1 MTYDINM
8 QPGGYTPV
16 IHVSQGDENRQVT
29 LRLVDAPDSSAN
41 YSIKGMRPDGSAVS
55 DTVSLGSTGLI
66 NWHIENT
73 FTEIAGDCIC
83 EVVATSGSSR
93 IGSQNFILRVEE
105 AAQAVDAPKPWSNV
119 TITENGTYNVR
130 PYAEATVNVEGGGGG
145 GVHPAG
151 TRQITENGNYDVT
164 NYANAAVNVPGPSG
178 VKQIT
183 ENGTHDVAAFAAAQ
197 VNVPSS
203 ATGTKQIT
211 ANGTYDVTSYA
222 NAAVN
227 VPSAGGAGAIA
238 DFVTLYD
245 SGDQGALDLRDY
257 PISVVRDRAFA
268 ATRYSDI
275 KLAVGSLGT
284 YAMSGCP
291 ALASCTLCGV
301 TDIGARAF
309 NACSALAELHIKD
322 ITSVPTLGS
331 TNAFTNTPIA
341 SGTGKIYVPAS
352 LVTAFQGATNWSTY
366 ASQIEAEP

>member
-1 MTYDINM
+1 MIYDINM
-8 QPGGYTPV
+8 TPGGYTPV
-16 IHVSQGDENRQVT
+16 IHVSQGDDSRLVT
-29 LRLVDAPDSSAN
+29 LRLVDAPSSGMS

-55 DTVSLGSTGLI
+55 DTVSLDSTGLI
-66 NWHIENT
+66 NWYIDSQFAEIE
-73 FTEIAGDCIC
+73 GDCIC
-83 EVVATSGSSR
+83 EVSAVSGSSR
-93 IGSQNFILRVEE
+93 IGSQNFILRVEK
-105 AAQAVDAPKPWSNV
+105 ATQAVDAPEPWSNV

-164 NYANAAVNVPGPSG
+164 NYAQAAVQVPGPSG

-183 ENGTHDVAAFAAAQ
+183 ENGAHDVAAFAAVQ

-203 ATGTKQIT
+203 ATGTVTIN
-211 ANGTYDVTSYA
+211 ANGNYDVSSYA
-222 NAAVN
+222 AATVN

-238 DFVTLYD
+238 DFITLYD

-275 KLAVGSLGT
+275 KLAVGSLGA

-352 LVTAFQGATNWSTY
+352 MVSAFQGATNWSTY
-366 ASQIEAEP
+366 AAQIEAEP

>member
-1 MTYDINM
+1 MIYDINM
-8 QPGGYTPV
+8 TPGGYTPV
-16 IHVSQGDENRQVT
+16 IHVSQGDEGRQVT
-29 LRLVDAPDSSAN
+29 LRLVDAPSSGMS

-66 NWHIENT
+66 NWYIDSQFAEIE
-73 FTEIAGDCIC
+73 GDCIC
-83 EVVATSGSSR
+83 EVSAVSGSSR
-93 IGSQNFILRVEE
+93 IGSQNFILRVEK
-105 AAQAVDAPKPWSNV
+105 ATQDVDAPEPWSNV

-222 NAAVN
+222 AAAVN
-227 VPSAGGAGAIA
+227 VPSSGGAAAIA
-238 DFVTLYD
+238 DFVTMYD
-245 SGDQGALDLRDY
+245 SGDQGTLDLTAY
-257 PISVVRDRAFA
+257 PIGWTRDRCFLG
-268 ATRYSDI
+268 TRYSDI
-275 KLAVGSLGT
+275 RLDVHYLAI
-284 YAMSGCP
+284 YAISDNP
-291 ALASCTLCGV
+291 VLTTCTLKGV
-301 TDIGARAF
+301 KEIMNSAF
-309 NACSALAELHIKD
+309 RSCSALAELHITD
-322 ITSVPTLGS
+322 ITSVPILGS
-331 TNAFTNTPIA
+331 NVFTGTPIA
-341 SGTGKIYVPAS
+341 DGTGKIYVPAS
-352 LVTAFQGATNWSTY
+352 MVSAFQGATNWSTY
-366 ASQIEAEP
+366 AAQIEAEP

>member
-1 MTYDINM
+1 MTYDISM
-8 QPGGYTPV
+8 TPGGYTPV
-16 IHVSQGDENRQVT
+16 IHVSQGDESRQVT

-55 DTVSLGSTGLI
+55 DTASLGSTGLI
-66 NWHIENT
+66 NWYIDGE

-83 EVVATSGSSR
+83 EVVATSGSGR

-105 AAQAVDAPKPWSNV
+105 AAQAVDAPEPWSNV

-183 ENGTHDVAAFAAAQ
+183 ENGAHDVAAFAAVQ

-203 ATGTKQIT
+203 ATGTVTIN
-211 ANGTYDVTSYA
+211 ANGNYDVSSYA
-222 NAAVN
+222 SAAVN

-238 DFVTLYD
+238 DFITMYD
-245 SGDQGALDLRDY
+245 SGDQGTLDLRDY
-257 PISVVRDRAFA
+257 PIDWMRDRAFES
-268 ATRYSDI
+268 TRYSDVKI
-275 KLAVGSLGT
+275 AASHLGV
-284 YAMSGCP
+284 YAFSSNTV
-291 ALASCTLCGV
+291 LASCTLKGV
-301 TDIGARAF
+301 TEIANSAF
-309 NACSALAELHIKD
+309 RNCRSLTALHITD
-322 ITSVPTLGS
+322 ITSVPTLGTS
-331 TNAFTNTPIA
+331 NVFTGSPIA
-341 SGTGKIYVPAS
+341 DGTGKIYVPAS

-366 ASQIEAEP
+366 AAVIEAEP

>member
-1 MTYDINM
+1 MIYDINM
-8 QPGGYTPV
+8 TPGGYTPV
-16 IHVSQGDENRQVT
+16 IHVSQGDDSRLVT
-29 LRLVDAPDSSAN
+29 LRLVDAPDGNAN
-41 YSIKGMRPDGSAVS
+41 YSIKGRRPDGSAVS
-55 DTVSLGSTGLI
+55 DTVSLDSTGLI
-66 NWHIENT
+66 NWYIDSQFAEIE
-73 FTEIAGDCIC
+73 GDCIC
-83 EVVATSGSSR
+83 EVSAVSGSSR
-93 IGSQNFILRVEE
+93 IGSQNFILRVEK
-105 AAQAVDAPKPWSNV
+105 ATQAVDAPEPWSNV

-222 NAAVN
+222 AAAVN
-227 VPSAGGAGAIA
+227 VPSSGGEAAIA
-238 DFVTLYD
+238 DFVTAYE
-245 SGDQGALDLRDY
+245 SGDKGTLDLTAY
-257 PISVVRDRAFA
+257 PIDWMRDRCFLG
-268 ATRYSDI
+268 TRYSDI
-275 KLAVGSLGT
+275 RLDVRHLSI
-284 YAMSGCP
+284 YAISSNTV
-291 ALASCTLCGV
+291 LTTCTLHGV
-301 TDIGARAF
+301 TEIMNSAF
-309 NACSALAELHIKD
+309 RSCSALAELHITD

-331 TNAFTNTPIA
+331 NVFTGTPIA

-366 ASQIEAEP
+366 AAVIEAEP

>member
-8 QPGGYTPV
+8 TPGGYTPV
-16 IHVSQGDENRQVT
+16 IHVSQGDENRLVT
-29 LRLVDAPDSSAN
+29 LRLVDAPSSSMS
-41 YSIKGMRPDGSAVS
+41 YSIRGMRPDGSAVS
-55 DTVSLGSTGLI
+55 DTVSLDSTGLI
-66 NWHIENT
+66 NWHIDGQ
-73 FTEIAGDCIC
+73 FAEIEGDCIC
-83 EVVATSGSSR
+83 EVSAVSGSSH
-93 IGSQNFILRVEE
+93 IGSQNFILRVEK
-105 AAQAVDAPKPWSNV
+105 ATQAVDAPEPWSNV

-151 TRQITENGNYDVT
+151 TKQIAENGNYDVT
-164 NYANAAVNVPGPSG
+164 NYATAAVNVPGPSG

-222 NAAVN
+222 AAAVN
-227 VPSAGGAGAIA
+227 VPSSGGEAAIA
-238 DFVTLYD
+238 DFVTLYE
-245 SGDQGALDLRDY
+245 SGDKGTLDLTAY
-257 PISVVRDRAFA
+257 PIGWTRDRCFMG
-268 ATRYSDI
+268 TRYSDI
-275 KLAVGSLGT
+275 RLDVHYLAT
-284 YAMSGCP
+284 YAISGNP
-291 ALASCTLCGV
+291 VLTTCTLKGV
-301 TDIGARAF
+301 KEIMNSAF
-309 NACSALAELHIKD
+309 RNCSALAELHIMD

-331 TNAFTNTPIA
+331 NVFTGTPIA

-366 ASQIEAEP
+366 AAQIEAEP